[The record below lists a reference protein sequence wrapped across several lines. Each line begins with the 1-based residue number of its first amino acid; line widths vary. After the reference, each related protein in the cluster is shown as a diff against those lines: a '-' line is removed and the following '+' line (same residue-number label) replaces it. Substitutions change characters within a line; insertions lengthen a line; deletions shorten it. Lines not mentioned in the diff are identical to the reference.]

1 MTVDYIPTR
10 SAKKFCRDRLQITK
24 EILKYL
30 NNNNESFSKFIIKC
44 LKKLITGFIKMAI
57 QV

>member
-1 MTVDYIPTR
+1 MII
-10 SAKKFCRDRLQITK
+10 KK

-30 NNNNESFSKFIIKC
+30 NNNNESFSKFISQMS
-44 LKKLITGFIKMAI
+44 KKNLLPVLFKKMAI